1 MPAALFNGAMATD
14 TNKAATNPFLA
25 DLLAAVAQQQDRA
38 AFAKL
43 FDHFAPR
50 VKGYI
55 RRLGASD
62 QKAEDIVQEVMI
74 TVWRRASLYDSKQA
88 SVSTW
93 IFTIARNKRI
103 DDLRRERR
111 PEIDPNDP
119 ALVADPLPAAD
130 QVFALED
137 QARRLRDAVRSL
149 PEDQAL
155 VLHKNF
161 FEDKSHGV
169 IAQELD
175 VPLGT
180 VKSRA
185 RLALA
190 KLRQVV
196 GDMV

>member
-1 MPAALFNGAMATD
+1 MPAALSNGRMVADSGRARTD
-14 TNKAATNPFLA
+14 PPLAAWL
-25 DLLAAVAQQQDRA
+25 DAVAQRQDRA
-38 AFAKL
+38 AFARL

-55 RRLGASD
+55 RRLGATE

-74 TVWRRASLYDSKQA
+74 TVWRRASLYDAAQA
-88 SVSTW
+88 SVGTW

-103 DDLRRERR
+103 DDLRRERH
-111 PEIDPNDP
+111 PEIDPSDP
-119 ALVADPLPAAD
+119 ALVADPLPSAD
-130 QVFALED
+130 HVLAQED
-137 QARRLRDAVRSL
+137 QARRLRDAVSAL
-149 PEDQAL
+149 PADQAL

-161 FEDKSHGV
+161 FEDKPHGV
-169 IAQELD
+169 IAQELEL
-175 VPLGT
+175 PLGT

-196 GDMV
+196 GDIV

>member
-1 MPAALFNGAMATD
+1 MAADPGSAQ
-14 TNKAATNPFLA
+14 TNRHLA
-25 DLLAAVAQQQDRA
+25 EWLDAVARRQDRA
-38 AFAKL
+38 AFARL

-74 TVWRRASLYDSKQA
+74 TVWRRAGLYDAGQA

-103 DDLRRERR
+103 DDLRRERH
-111 PEIDPNDP
+111 PEIDPSDP

-130 QVFALED
+130 HLLALED
-137 QARRLRDAVRSL
+137 MARLLRDAVRAL

-161 FEDKSHGV
+161 FEDKPHGV

-175 VPLGT
+175 LPLGT

-196 GDMV
+196 GDIV

>member
-1 MPAALFNGAMATD
+1 MPAALSNARMAAD
-14 TNKAATNPFLA
+14 SDRARTNPSLA
-25 DLLAAVAQQQDRA
+25 AWLDAVAQRQDRA
-38 AFAKL
+38 AFALL

-55 RRLGASD
+55 RRLGASE

-74 TVWRRASLYDSKQA
+74 TVWRRASLYDAAQA
-88 SVSTW
+88 SVGTW

-111 PEIDPNDP
+111 PEIDPSDP
-119 ALVADPLPAAD
+119 VLVADPLPAAD
-130 QVFALED
+130 QLLVQED
-137 QARRLRDAVRSL
+137 QARRLRAAVSAL
-149 PEDQAL
+149 PADQAL

-161 FEDKSHGV
+161 FEDKPHGV
-169 IAQELD
+169 IAQELEL
-175 VPLGT
+175 PLGT

-196 GDMV
+196 GDIV